1 METPSIY
8 VNDIM
13 PSNETL
19 AWEQT
24 AQSIRNEIL
33 DQATT
38 TFMPLTARSC
48 VPEYETELEVPS
60 ESYSTIKSLVRLP
73 SSLLVDISPSDLETK
88 SPSHEGFLMVGSK
101 QGKMK
106 DKYCKLQN
114 KVLFIFNQQPR
125 SNQDLQTPEVCVAL
139 DDVLLVRPFD
149 DNTLQLNI
157 ELILAESRYLLKA
170 MEESQNVEWVDALC
184 HAIRY
189 DSVSIT
195 YRRMLQLGIGDLL
208 PPNAKWVFL
217 LPSCTVQ
224 ENVEHCFECFCSSP
238 GSPLL
243 HPYDPGDYVLKVNG
257 LTEYM
262 TEPDKLLS
270 SYSHAR
276 ECLVTKQT
284 LYLTLVP
291 KSDIE
296 LTFCR
301 EPEQKIQTA
310 PSSSTLEPSDVKER
324 MEEHFIPS
332 SQCTSPLRVSLHQV
346 GKIPKQYLDDVSRT
360 PLRFQNCIVVAELVY
375 AGRVVES
382 IGKSEFAPLSA
393 DGDSHVVAVWKTPI
407 ALETRLPV
415 RYFPQEARIV
425 LTVYIAKQDG
435 MTTRHTRILSTAW
448 NVFDIDGW
456 LASGNHIIEC
466 SNSAQEWTY
475 GPLAKTSTLAN
486 EARFPYV
493 EITLSVPVAETDLPS
508 GRILFDWNVTEA
520 PPQME
525 IPKNYSQR
533 SSDLGRAGWLSLKKI
548 MSIQER
554 RLWVVLDPQSRSL
567 TLKDSPTSPA
577 IDVIQL
583 ENARIEVSHDAEKRF
598 TIHTMINPAELSM
611 STETPEERHDWI
623 QALTIVAKTDLV
635 SWTNVPLGSLREAIL
650 ANPLR
655 PFTPL
660 ENEILWRNRAAFM
673 DCFEALPRVL
683 NSVNWFDPHEVNEI
697 ANILHKW
704 APAKQPANYLAL
716 LSKEIVHPA
725 VRGFATDKLSTLS
738 AASFSLYLPQMVQA
752 LKYEVYHTSPL
763 AKLLFRRALEYPHQ
777 IGFDF
782 FWRVHVET
790 YNGRYRERFGVL
802 LNSFLDSC
810 PAHVRE
816 MLEIQ
821 HKLFSQDGELDR
833 LCRQLKSLGNGGM
846 KVEELTKTLRE
857 RLATINTDLLRIQIP
872 LPINAQLA
880 VSDFVVGKCRLTPE
894 LNLWLE
900 FKTFNDNDLQNPI
913 VAIFKSRVDGRSESF
928 ALQLIR
934 WMEGVWRMEDLDL
947 PVDPVRCIP
956 IGPLTSMVQVKEYAV
971 TIDSIRSNGQS
982 FFRNLIGSGKAEMK
996 TTKKL
1001 YCQST
1006 AGCCVA
1012 AYILGLGNQREDNMT
1027 ISIQGRLR
1035 LTEFEQIIH
1044 QTKAQEKTNSRGK
1057 SQVKPFVLTEAMVKV
1072 FESTSTTQ
1080 KFLELVGQAASAVR
1094 GNLHLLVS
1102 LCLLMVP
1109 ADMPQLK
1116 DARSIDHIVAA
1127 FSPSLLQDWRTNLLS
1142 TR

>member
-1 METPSIY
+1 
-8 VNDIM
+8 
-13 PSNETL
+13 
-19 AWEQT
+19 
-24 AQSIRNEIL
+24 
-33 DQATT
+33 
-38 TFMPLTARSC
+38 
-48 VPEYETELEVPS
+48 
-60 ESYSTIKSLVRLP
+60 
-73 SSLLVDISPSDLETK
+73 
-88 SPSHEGFLMVGSK
+88 
-101 QGKMK
+101 
-106 DKYCKLQN
+106 
-114 KVLFIFNQQPR
+114 
-125 SNQDLQTPEVCVAL
+125 
-139 DDVLLVRPFD
+139 
-149 DNTLQLNI
+149 
-157 ELILAESRYLLKA
+157 
-170 MEESQNVEWVDALC
+170 MEESQYGEWVDALC

-189 DSVSIT
+189 DSVSII

-208 PPNAKWVFL
+208 PPNAKWVIL
-217 LPSCTVQ
+217 LPSYTVQ
-224 ENVEHCFECFCSSP
+224 ETVEHCFECFCSSP

-243 HPYDPGDYVLKVNG
+243 HPYDPRDYVLKVNG

-262 TEPDKLLS
+262 TEPDKPLS
-270 SYSHAR
+270 SHSHAR

-296 LTFCR
+296 LTFSR
-301 EPEQKIQTA
+301 EPHQKIQTTA
-310 PSSSTLEPSDVKER
+310 SSSTLEPSDVKQRIED
-324 MEEHFIPS
+324 HFFPS

-346 GKIPKQYLDDVSRT
+346 GKIPKEYLDDVSRT
-360 PLRFQNCIVVAELVY
+360 PLRFQNCIVVAEFVY

-382 IGKSEFAPLSA
+382 IGKSEFAPLRA

-415 RYFPQEARIV
+415 RNIPREARIV
-425 LTVYIAKQDG
+425 LTVYNVKQDG
-435 MTTRHTRILSTAW
+435 MTTQNTRMLSTAW
-448 NVFDIDGW
+448 NVFDIDGC
-456 LASGNHIIEC
+456 LASGHHIIEC

-475 GPLAKTSTLAN
+475 GPLPKISTLAN
-486 EARFPYV
+486 EARSPYV
-493 EITLSVPVAETDLPS
+493 EITLSVPVAETDPPS

-533 SSDLGRAGWLSLKKI
+533 SSELGRAGWLYLKKI
-548 MSIQER
+548 MSIQVR
-554 RLWVVLDPQSRSL
+554 RLWVVL
-567 TLKDSPTSPA
+567 A

-583 ENARIEVSHDAEKRF
+583 ENARIEVSHDAEKQF
-598 TIHTMINPAELSM
+598 TIHTMINLAELSM
-611 STETPEERHDWI
+611 STETVEERLDWI

-635 SWTNVPLGSLREAIL
+635 SWTNFPLGSLREAIL
-650 ANPLR
+650 TNPLR

-660 ENEILWRNRAAFM
+660 ENKILWRNRAAFM

-697 ANILHKW
+697 ADILHKW
-704 APAKQPANYLAL
+704 APAKQPANNLAL
-716 LSKEIVHPA
+716 LSKEYVHPA
-725 VRGFATDKLSTLS
+725 VREFATDKLSTLS
-738 AASFSLYLPQMVQA
+738 VSSFSLYLPQMVQA
-752 LKYEVYHTSPL
+752 LKYE
-763 AKLLFRRALEYPHQ
+763 PHHV
-777 IGFDF
+777 GFDF

-816 MLEIQ
+816 MLEVQ

-846 KVEELTKTLRE
+846 KDDELTQTLRE
-857 RLATINTDLLRIQIP
+857 RLTTINADLPRIPIP

-880 VSDFVVGKCRLTPE
+880 VSEFVVGKCRLTPE

-900 FKTFNDNDLQNPI
+900 FKTFDDNDLRYPI
-913 VAIFKSRVDGRSESF
+913 VVIFKSGVDGRSESF
-928 ALQLIR
+928 ALQLIQ

-956 IGPLTSMVQVKEYAV
+956 TGPLTSMVQVKEYAV

-982 FFRNLIGSGKAEMK
+982 IFRNLIGSGKRDDLLNWLNDLNDSVEMK

-1027 ISIQGRLR
+1027 ITIRGRLR
-1035 LTEFEQIIH
+1035 LTEFGQIIH
-1044 QTKAQEKTNSRGK
+1044 QTKAQEKMNSRGK

-1072 FESTSTTQ
+1072 LESTSTTQ

-1116 DARSIDHIVAA
+1116 DTRSIDHVVTA
-1127 FSPSLLQDWRTNLLS
+1127 FSPSLLQDWRANLLS